1 MAATSTW
8 EFDQRYR
15 RPRERRRDERVIGE
29 AREIARAQID
39 RLRTDAF
46 RPKALGYFEEI
57 VAGDQRTE
65 ELRALSAPKVA
76 VFCNFA
82 PEELIEAAGAV
93 PLRVCAGFPST
104 ITPAEVILPRD
115 ICPLVKS
122 TFGMVTC
129 GVEPVSLCDAAVLP
143 LSCDPKTKLAQVLA
157 DYMPTWALDLPG
169 RRDYVRDM
177 PVWMAEIKEFITWLQ
192 DLTGNTIRRRRLR
205 ECVQLY
211 YRRTE
216 AFRALFNLRRRHPH
230 LLGGRDALLVAQA
243 SFTDDVAR
251 WSENVWALVQELEE
265 EAGRRPDPPADFLPV
280 LLTGAPVAW
289 PNWKV
294 LNVLEEAGA
303 SVVADTL
310 CSGTQRLFDP
320 VQVDEW
326 TYEGMLRALA
336 LRYFSAAICPC
347 FVDAADRIDRVL
359 ELSQDFQVKGVVSHN
374 LRLCQLFDMEST
386 ILRRVLR
393 EKGIPMLILQTDLG
407 LEDVE
412 QIKTRVEAFLE
423 MA

>member
-29 AREIARAQID
+29 ARQIAQAQID

-104 ITPAEVILPRD
+104 ITPAEEILPRD

-177 PVWMAEIKEFITWLQ
+177 PVWMSETKEFITWLQ

-205 ECVQLY
+205 DACERDQRGGDRGRPSVP
-211 YRRTE
+211 YRCC
-216 AFRALFNLRRRHPH
+216 L
-230 LLGGRDALLVAQA
+230 DALPRETLG
-243 SFTDDVAR
+243 DYCRLGRLAR
-251 WSENVWALVQELEE
+251 SVESAEDEHP
-265 EAGRRPDPPADFLPV
+265 AGPA
-280 LLTGAPVAW
+280 
-289 PNWKV
+289 
-294 LNVLEEAGA
+294 
-303 SVVADTL
+303 
-310 CSGTQRLFDP
+310 
-320 VQVDEW
+320 
-326 TYEGMLRALA
+326 
-336 LRYFSAAICPC
+336 
-347 FVDAADRIDRVL
+347 
-359 ELSQDFQVKGVVSHN
+359 
-374 LRLCQLFDMEST
+374 
-386 ILRRVLR
+386 
-393 EKGIPMLILQTDLG
+393 
-407 LEDVE
+407 
-412 QIKTRVEAFLE
+412 RVEYAFQFS
-423 MA
+423 